1 MRYIYKLLVL
11 SVCCVSII
19 YGCEKGD
26 SDLDYGDVYIYIAQ
40 ATTSGGLDNTLMVPS
55 GSGVDTYNFKVDDQ
69 QLMVYLSVTRS
80 GKISNIKDF
89 SVEVSTDDTLVQE
102 VVASIEGAVGL
113 SAADYSLPDSV
124 TVSGKNNYSTFMMTI
139 PKSLLEANLGNKLV
153 AGVKISSPSM
163 YKLSDKN
170 TSVAI
175 VIDVDLIIK
184 HFN

>member
-1 MRYIYKLLVL
+1 
-11 SVCCVSII
+11 
-19 YGCEKGD
+19 
-26 SDLDYGDVYIYIAQ
+26 
-40 ATTSGGLDNTLMVPS
+40 
-55 GSGVDTYNFKVDDQ
+55 
-69 QLMVYLSVTRS
+69 
-80 GKISNIKDF
+80 
-89 SVEVSTDDTLVQE
+89 
-102 VVASIEGAVGL
+102 
-113 SAADYSLPDSV
+113 
-124 TVSGKNNYSTFMMTI
+124 MMTI

>member
-11 SVCCVSII
+11 SVFCLSIL
-19 YGCEKGD
+19 CSCDKGD

-55 GSGVDTYNFKVDDQ
+55 GSGENTYNFKVDGE

-80 GKISNIKDF
+80 GKISNVKDF

-102 VVASIEGAVGL
+102 VLASLDGSVGL
-113 SAADYSLPDSV
+113 TAADYSIPSSV
-124 TVSGKNNYSTFMMTI
+124 TVSGKDNYSTFMMVI
-139 PKSLLEANLGNKLV
+139 SKSLLEANLGNKLV

-170 TSVAI
+170 TSVAV
-175 VIDVDLIIK
+175 VIDVDQIIT

>member
-1 MRYIYKLLVL
+1 
-11 SVCCVSII
+11 
-19 YGCEKGD
+19 
-26 SDLDYGDVYIYIAQ
+26 
-40 ATTSGGLDNTLMVPS
+40 
-55 GSGVDTYNFKVDDQ
+55 
-69 QLMVYLSVTRS
+69 
-80 GKISNIKDF
+80 
-89 SVEVSTDDTLVQE
+89 VSTDDTLVQE

-175 VIDVDLIIK
+175 VIDVDLIIN